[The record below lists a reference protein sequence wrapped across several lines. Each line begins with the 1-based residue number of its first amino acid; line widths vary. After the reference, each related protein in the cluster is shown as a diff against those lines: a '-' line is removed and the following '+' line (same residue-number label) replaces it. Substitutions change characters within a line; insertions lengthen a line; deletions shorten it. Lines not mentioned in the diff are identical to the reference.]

1 MKSLARTLLIGT
13 LLVTTGA
20 SAQVREDAAGIREY
34 TLRNAHGVTFRFLNM
49 GGIVTA
55 IEVPDRAGRRANVV
69 LGYGSTREYRERIT
83 KNYFGATVG
92 RYAGRIAGARFAIDG
107 RAYRL
112 TPNDGPNALH
122 GGGQPGL
129 EAQIWQVRPFIEPGV
144 SGARLSLVSP
154 DGAQG
159 FPGKLS
165 LTLTYRLFADDRV
178 RIDYAARTTRA
189 TVLNLTNHSYFNL
202 AGAESGSIADQRLT
216 IDAGRWAETDDAGI
230 PTGRLLPVAGTPL
243 DFRTERRIGDR
254 IDDRAPMM
262 SARGGYNHAW
272 VVNRARPAGPAIVAR
287 LHDPA
292 SGRTLTVS
300 STEPS
305 LQVYTGD
312 YIDGRD
318 VGPGGRKILPRAGIA
333 LETQHLS
340 DSPNRPAFP
349 TTLLRPGKEFRST
362 TVWQFGATR

>member
-1 MKSLARTLLIGT
+1 MMRPFLAATLLIAT
-13 LLVTTGA
+13 AA

-34 TLRNAHGVTFRFLNM
+34 KLRNPHGLTFRFLNM
-49 GGIVTA
+49 GGIVTS
-55 IEVPDRAGRRANVV
+55 IEVPDRTGRRANVV
-69 LGYGSTREYRERIT
+69 LGYGSTRDYREKIT

-107 RAYRL
+107 RTYRL

-122 GGGQPGL
+122 GGGKPGL
-129 EAQIWQVRPFIEPGV
+129 EAQIWQVRPFVEPGV
-144 SGARLSLVSP
+144 SGARLSLISP

-159 FPGKLS
+159 FPGKLT
-165 LTLTYRLFADDRV
+165 LTITYRLFADDRV

-202 AGAESGSIADQRLT
+202 AGAESGSVADQQLRIAAT
-216 IDAGRWAETDDAGI
+216 RWAETDDAGI
-230 PTGRLLPVAGTPL
+230 PTGRLLPVANTPL
-243 DFRTERRIGDR
+243 DFRSERRIGDR
-254 IDDRAPMM
+254 IDAKAPMM

-272 VVNRARPAGPAIVAR
+272 VIDAPPRKDPIVVAR
-287 LHDPA
+287 LRDPA

-300 STEPS
+300 TTEPS

-318 VGPGGRKILPRAGIA
+318 VGPGGRQILPRAGIA
-333 LETQHLS
+333 IETQHLS

-349 TTLLRPGKEFRST
+349 TTLVRPGKALGST
-362 TVWQFGATR
+362 TIWQFGVTR

>member
-1 MKSLARTLLIGT
+1 M
-13 LLVTTGA
+13 
-20 SAQVREDAAGIREY
+20 REDAAGIREY
-34 TLRNAHGVTFRFLNM
+34 TLRNAHGVTFRFLDM

-83 KNYFGATVG
+83 KNYFGATIG
-92 RYAGRIAGARFAIDG
+92 RYAGRIAGARFSIDG
-107 RAYRL
+107 RVYRL

-122 GGGQPGL
+122 GGGAPGL
-129 EAQIWQVRPFIEPGV
+129 EAQIWQVRPFTEPGV

-159 FPGKLS
+159 FPGKLT
-165 LTLTYRLFADDRV
+165 LTLTYRLFADDHV
-178 RIDYAARTTRA
+178 RIDYTARTTRA

-202 AGAESGSIADQRLT
+202 AGAESGSVADQRLR
-216 IDAGRWAETDDAGI
+216 IDAARWAETDAAGI
-230 PTGRLLPVAGTPL
+230 PTGQHLLVANTPL
-243 DFRTERRIGDR
+243 DFRAERRIGDR

-262 SARGGYNHAW
+262 SAKGGYNHAW
-272 VVNRARPAGPAIVAR
+272 VFDRARRGSPSVVAR
-287 LHDPA
+287 LRDPE
-292 SGRTLTVS
+292 SGRTLTVL

-318 VGPGGRKILPRAGIA
+318 VGPGGRQILPRAGIA

-362 TVWQFGATR
+362 TIWRFGLSDR